1 MLDDNRR
8 RDRLIGLFLL
18 ALVLLNPPILWIFGR
33 GSTLFGLPL
42 LYVYLLAAWLAVI
55 AVVAWIAEGRPI
67 RRRRDEEPRS

>member
-18 ALVLLNPPILWIFGR
+18 ALVLLNPPILWLFGR

-42 LYVYLLAAWLAVI
+42 LYLYLLAAWLGVI
-55 AVVAWIAEGRPI
+55 GAVAWIAEGRVV
-67 RRRRDEEPRS
+67 RRRRDEERRS

>member
-8 RDRLIGLFLL
+8 RDRLIGLFIL
-18 ALVLLNPPILWIFGR
+18 ALVLLNPPILWLFGR

-42 LYVYLLAAWLAVI
+42 LYVYLLAAWLVVI
-55 AVVAWIAEGRPI
+55 AAVAWIAESRVV